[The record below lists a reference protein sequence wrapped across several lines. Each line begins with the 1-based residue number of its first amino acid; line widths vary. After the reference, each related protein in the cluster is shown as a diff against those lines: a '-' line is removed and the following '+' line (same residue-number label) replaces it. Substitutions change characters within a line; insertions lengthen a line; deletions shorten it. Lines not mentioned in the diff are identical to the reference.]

1 MSYAVKPVA
10 LWVVPVAAFGGV
22 ARHVLDVATQGLPTY
37 RMVILCPEGVLAQ
50 RLREHGVAVTTG
62 DLGPSAGVTSS
73 VRAVR
78 RAIETLRPAI
88 VHSHLSHA
96 DVVCALAVVGTGVA
110 HVTTEHGI
118 AADDDIYQS
127 SQLRARAISLV
138 HTARLRRV
146 DAAIAVSESTADVMR
161 LKWGGD
167 SRIRVI
173 RNGVDRL
180 EPAIERSPAPTG
192 IHIVSLSRLS
202 QEKGLGDLV
211 AAVDIVRRTDP
222 GVRLTLAGEGE
233 ERSRLLEDVRSRGL
247 VDHVSM
253 PGHVEPQELLNSGDV
268 LVQLSR
274 WENAS
279 YSILDAV
286 VHGLGVVATPV
297 GGNPEIL
304 PGSSLADGADHAAV
318 ADRILDQASDLTQ
331 RPTLPASWPSVGQM
345 CDEIA
350 QRYAGVGR

>member
-1 MSYAVKPVA
+1 MTYAVKPVA

-22 ARHVLDVATQGLPTY
+22 ARHVLDVATQGLATY
-37 RMVILCPEGVLAQ
+37 RIVVLCPEGVLAQ
-50 RLREHGVAVTTG
+50 RLRERGVAVTTG

-78 RAIETLRPAI
+78 RAIDTLRPVI

-96 DVVCALAVVGTGVA
+96 DVVCALAVMGTGVA

-118 AADDDIYQS
+118 AADDGIYQS

-146 DAAIAVSESTADVMR
+146 DAAIAVSESTADLMR
-161 LKWGGD
+161 RKWGAD
-167 SRIRVI
+167 SRVRVI
-173 RNGVDRL
+173 RNGIDRP
-180 EPAIERSPAPTG
+180 EPGVERSPAPTG
-192 IHIVSLSRLS
+192 IRIVSLSRLS

-222 GVRLTLAGEGE
+222 GVRLTLTGVGE
-233 ERSRLLEDVRSRGL
+233 ERARLVEDVRRRGL

-253 PGHVEPQELLNSGDV
+253 PGHVDPQELLDSGDV

-286 VHGLGVVATPV
+286 VHGLGVVATSV

-304 PGSSLADGADHAAV
+304 PASSLVDGADHGAV
-318 ADRILDQASDLTQ
+318 ADRILTQAGDLAQ
-331 RPTLPASWPSVGQM
+331 RPTISPSWPTVSQM

-350 QRYAGVGR
+350 QTYAGADR